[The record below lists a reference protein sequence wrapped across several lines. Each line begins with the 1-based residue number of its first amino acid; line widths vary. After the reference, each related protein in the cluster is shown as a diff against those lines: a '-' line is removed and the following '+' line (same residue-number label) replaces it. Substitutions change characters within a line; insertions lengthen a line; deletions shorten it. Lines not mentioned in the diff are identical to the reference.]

1 MEVVQVRLMP
11 AYKITNVQFDFSTD
25 CEDEELT
32 QEETTDYNKRFSNK
46 VFIVDREDDVVEAVT
61 DYANCCVDSIS
72 YEQVPSVEVTLYGLF
87 CGEINT
93 TDRRFEVPILGKK
106 TDLAIIRAVKYELG
120 WSNIRCIK
128 QEYGDSIRLEPSGI
142 LQCADIEVV
151 Y

>member
-1 MEVVQVRLMP
+1 MP
-11 AYKITNVQFDFSTD
+11 AYKITKVELDFSTD

-46 VFIVDREDDVVEAVT
+46 VFIVDSEDDIVEAVT
-61 DYANCCVDSIS
+61 DYTNYCVDSIS
-72 YEQVPSVEVTLYGLF
+72 YEQVPSVEVTVYGLF
-87 CGEINT
+87 GGEVNT

-120 WSNIRCIK
+120 WTNIRCIK
-128 QEYGDSIRLEPSGI
+128 QEYGDSIRLEPRGI
-142 LQCADIEVV
+142 LQCADIETV